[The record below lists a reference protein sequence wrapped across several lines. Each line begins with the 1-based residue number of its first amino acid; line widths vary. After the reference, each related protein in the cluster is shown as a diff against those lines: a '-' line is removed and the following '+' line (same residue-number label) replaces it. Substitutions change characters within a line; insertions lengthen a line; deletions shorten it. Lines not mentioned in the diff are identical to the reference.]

1 MKLTYKIA
9 IRLCILLLPIIALW
23 AVIFYYSISAE
34 INDETDDAL
43 ERYAEMIMTRK
54 LAGQELPSADDA
66 IDNSYSLTAVSMEY
80 ANASP
85 HIQFENTD
93 VYIPLKMETEP
104 ARVLTTIF
112 RDSEG
117 IYYELKVATH
127 TFEKNDLIQTIS
139 SMAAVLYL
147 LLMASIVI
155 ISIFVLN
162 KSMKPLYALLN
173 WLDNYKIGKRNMP
186 FPEETSITEFQKLNR
201 ATKSAMERSEE
212 LYEEQKQ
219 FIGNASHELQTPL
232 AVLSGRIEWILN
244 NYELDE
250 ACMGELME
258 MKQTIANTVKLNK
271 NLLMLSKIENRQVPE
286 ANEMDLIPVI
296 RQQASLFDEI
306 YETEGKKC
314 KPINVP
320 EHFMVKINDSMAS
333 VMIGNLIKNAFV
345 HSGNNSFIEVGLE
358 DNCLMV
364 KNRGDMPLDRKRVFE
379 RFYQAGHKEGSNGL
393 GLAIVKAIAE
403 AYHFEVD
410 YDFEDGLHIFCIFF

>member
-9 IRLCILLLPIIALW
+9 VRLCILLLPLIALW

-112 RDSEG
+112 RDRDG

-173 WLDNYKIGKRNMP
+173 WLDNYKIGKRNLP
-186 FPEETSITEFQKLNR
+186 FPEDTSITEFQKLNR

-244 NYELDE
+244 NYELSE

-258 MKQTIANTVKLNK
+258 MKQTLANAVKLNK
-271 NLLMLSKIENRQVPE
+271 TLLMLSKIENGQLPE
-286 ANEMDLIPVI
+286 ASEIDLTVTI
-296 RQQASLFDEI
+296 RQQIELFNEV
-306 YETEGKKC
+306 YEADNKRCEARYL
-314 KPINVP
+314 P
-320 EHFMVKINDSMAS
+320 EHYMVKISESMVS
-333 VMIGNLIKNAFV
+333 ILIGNLIKNAFI
-345 HSGNNSFIEVGLE
+345 HSEANSVIELSLQ
-358 DNCLMV
+358 DNQFVV
-364 KNRGDMPLDRKRVFE
+364 KNPGERALDRKHIFE

-393 GLAIVKAIAE
+393 GLALVKAIAE
-403 AYHFEVD
+403 SYHFSVIYE
-410 YDFEDGLHIFCIFF
+410 YEDGKHIFCVNF